1 MKERDLSNLTSKELK
16 AKEKM
21 LKTSTILILVSIAIM
36 LICGIVF
43 ITKMRSPIFTILPI
57 AFLPLIIT
65 LSKQSKNI
73 KEELQKRE
81 NSPK

>member
-1 MKERDLSNLTSKELK
+1 MKERDLSNLTSEELK